1 MSMQGSMSDLST
13 TDAITGLDIE
23 HSLKSKFNSLG
34 FGNFESEQSEET
46 DVGNLKDLDDLG
58 DTIHTIPSESSGV
71 ISGKNK
77 YFTSISKIF
86 VGLTSGANSAA
97 SIVNTPRNMT
107 TSDANY
113 QNHRLKSAMVRFST
127 LLATSS
133 DCPQLFELV

>member
-77 YFTSISKIF
+77 YFITLKIF
-86 VGLTSGANSAA
+86 HLYFKN
-97 SIVNTPRNMT
+97 IPRFDIW
-107 TSDANY
+107 S
-113 QNHRLKSAMVRFST
+113 
-127 LLATSS
+127 
-133 DCPQLFELV
+133 